1 MAKLKT
7 TVVESTEDTT
17 ATQAATLSTD
27 TPVSDQAAN
36 EPAAIAEE
44 EEATGDGEAGTGS
57 EPNTEIEPTLSL
69 NITTKSVNEGS
80 GSFTVNVT
88 SNSDWTTEDV
98 PNWLTLTPSEGSGNT
113 AVKVAYSANESYTDR
128 SKTFSFKAGELTQ
141 TLKVTQSASIEPT
154 LTLSVKTKSVSE
166 TAGSFNVNIT
176 SNSDW
181 TTSNVP
187 SWITL
192 TPAQGSGDTAVKV
205 TYTANTAYTQRSKSI
220 TFSVGDLTQ
229 TLTVTQGATPE
240 PDPEPEGD
248 EPDDFAD
255 QILKCFP
262 KEELMYIDRQ
272 GGLYVQNTEE

>member
-7 TVVESTEDTT
+7 TVVESTEETT
-17 ATQAATLSTD
+17 AVQAAASISTMSLVD
-27 TPVSDQAAN
+27 ESENTDQPVAS
-36 EPAAIAEE
+36 IEE
-44 EEATGDGEAGTGS
+44 EVVDPDTGAADP
-57 EPNTEIEPTLSL
+57 EPDPEP
-69 NITTKSVNEGS
+69 E
-80 GSFTVNVT
+80 
-88 SNSDWTTEDV
+88 
-98 PNWLTLTPSEGSGNT
+98 
-113 AVKVAYSANESYTDR
+113 
-128 SKTFSFKAGELTQ
+128 
-141 TLKVTQSASIEPT
+141 IEPT

-192 TPAQGSGDTAVKV
+192 TPAQGSGDQTVKV
-205 TYTANTAYTQRSKSI
+205 AYTANAEYTKRSQAI

-229 TLTVTQGATPE
+229 TLTVTQSATPE
-240 PDPEPEGD
+240 PQPDPEPEGD

-272 GGLYVQNTEE
+272 GGLYVQNTEEHIRKNAVLYTNPYFKTE